1 MPGTL
6 NPSTGRL
13 VAVTVIDD
21 LRKAGRKFD
30 RATEARDA
38 AAAELAD
45 AIRAAAAAGATWNEI
60 INTAGVDRRTV
71 ERALKSEKDR

>member
-1 MPGTL
+1 
-6 NPSTGRL
+6 L

-60 INTAGVDRRTV
+60 INTAGVARRTV

>member
-30 RATEARDA
+30 TEARDA

-60 INTAGVDRRTV
+60 INTAGVARRTV